1 MQCPSCHYSRL
12 QATRLDQGLPALGCA
27 DCGGALLPLL
37 SYRDWVERLTP
48 DGHSAE
54 SSSLTCQ
61 VEHDSRRALSC
72 PKCNGLMTRA
82 C

>member
-1 MQCPSCHYSRL
+1 MQCPSCHNTRL
-12 QATRLDQGLPALGCA
+12 QATRLDQGLPALGCT

-37 SYRDWVERLTP
+37 SYRDWVDRLSP
-48 DGHSAE
+48 DGNSAA